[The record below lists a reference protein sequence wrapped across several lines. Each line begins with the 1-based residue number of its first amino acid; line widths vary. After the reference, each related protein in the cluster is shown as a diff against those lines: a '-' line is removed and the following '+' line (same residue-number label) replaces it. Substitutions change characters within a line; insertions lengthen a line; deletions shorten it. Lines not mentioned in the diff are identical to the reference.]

1 MGLIRYL
8 LGGEN
13 RRNLRR
19 LDSMSD
25 KVLALEEKYKA
36 MSDEQLKGMTA
47 ELKDRLKNGETLDDI
62 LYDAFAVVREAA

>member
-1 MGLIRYL
+1 
-8 LGGEN
+8 
-13 RRNLRR
+13 
-19 LDSMSD
+19 MSD

-62 LYDAFAVVREAA
+62 LYDAFARRARGRVARAQHAAL